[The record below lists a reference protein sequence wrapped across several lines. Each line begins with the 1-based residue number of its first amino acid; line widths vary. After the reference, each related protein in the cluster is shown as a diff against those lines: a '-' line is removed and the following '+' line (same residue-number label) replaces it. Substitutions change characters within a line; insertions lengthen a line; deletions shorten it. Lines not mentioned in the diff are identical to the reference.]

1 MGGRGASSGISVSG
15 KVYGSEYHSILK
27 DGNIKFVV
35 ANEGSVTAPMET
47 MIKRRVYVT
56 VDEKKNKIKHITY
69 YDNENKRVKQIDYTL
84 HIMEWIHIHIMV
96 IGIMKMIVKKVQE
109 IRQEMKRE

>member
-47 MIKRRVYVT
+47 MIKRT
-56 VDEKKNKIKHITY
+56 K
-69 YDNENKRVKQIDYTL
+69 
-84 HIMEWIHIHIMV
+84 
-96 IGIMKMIVKKVQE
+96 
-109 IRQEMKRE
+109 